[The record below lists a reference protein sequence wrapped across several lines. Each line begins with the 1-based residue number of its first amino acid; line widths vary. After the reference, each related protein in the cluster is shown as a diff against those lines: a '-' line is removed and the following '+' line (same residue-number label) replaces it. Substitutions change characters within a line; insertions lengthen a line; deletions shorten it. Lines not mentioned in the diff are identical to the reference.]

1 MMSPTGPRIEL
12 RRRVTLT
19 FDPKV
24 KRFILLPRKVNHLWK
39 FAAKSVRSLSKYRV
53 HKICNRR
60 TDGQR
65 ENIMPL
71 VPSLACRRQEAQTKA
86 VVYLTQ
92 ALKQTLPPSDSDTD
106 RSPTV

>member
-1 MMSPTGPRIEL
+1 MTSNRSRIEL
-12 RRRVTLT
+12 RRRVTLI
-19 FDPKV
+19 FD
-24 KRFILLPRKVNHLWK
+24 KRFILLPRKVNHLWQ

-53 HKICNRR
+53 HKTGNRR
-60 TDGQR
+60 TDGRTTR
-65 ENIMPL
+65 EYNASCGQSGL
-71 VPSLACRRQEAQTKA
+71 QEAQTKA